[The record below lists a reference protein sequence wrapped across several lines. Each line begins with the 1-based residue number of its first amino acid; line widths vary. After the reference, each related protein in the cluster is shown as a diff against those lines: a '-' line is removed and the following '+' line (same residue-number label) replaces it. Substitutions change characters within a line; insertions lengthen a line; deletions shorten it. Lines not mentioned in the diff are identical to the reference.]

1 MKDQLRH
8 AFAGDPPGPAERTEK
23 QQPAVDWLCLQVA
36 KRHLTTPGLI
46 ALEMSRPLNW
56 VCSQRMHMFSPGAW
70 AVFGQ
75 QNYEHYQQFASFLER
90 RGAME
95 YLERRIEHF
104 ERICEQQE
112 AQ

>member
-1 MKDQLRH
+1 MKDRLRH
-8 AFAGDPPGPAERTEK
+8 AFAVDPPGPAEPTEK
-23 QQPAVDWLCLQVA
+23 QQPAVDWLCRQVA

-56 VCSQRMHMFSPGAW
+56 VFSQGLHVFSPGAW

-95 YLERRIEHF
+95 YLERRIEQF
-104 ERICEQQE
+104 EQE
-112 AQ
+112 YEKKTQ